1 MRKSQA
7 PRAADSATRTR
18 EPAIA
23 SVSCYRPVVAPS
35 QWSPERLD
43 ALNRLT
49 TVARLL
55 STAVHETS
63 NSLQIIS
70 GNAEM
75 LGAQASDP
83 DRVRTR
89 AESIKS
95 HADRAGAR
103 LRTLVALASA
113 TPAARR
119 TADVR
124 QLAEQALDL
133 RRYSLGRAQVAV
145 SVRAEGAALA
155 SVDEL
160 AVVRILANLSL
171 NAEQAMADRP
181 GRALAIGITPAGS
194 RVRVVVSDT
203 GPGVPADRV
212 ATLFAPFDDGAQS
225 GCGLAVSRWLAEQQG
240 GTLTFDGTHAP
251 GAAFVLE
258 LAAATG
264 RPA

>member
-1 MRKSQA
+1 M
-7 PRAADSATRTR
+7 P
-18 EPAIA
+18 
-23 SVSCYRPVVAPS
+23 PS
-35 QWSPERLD
+35 DWSPERLD

-75 LGAQASDP
+75 LGAQAADP
-83 DRVRTR
+83 DRVKTR
-89 AESIKS
+89 AESIKA

-103 LRTLVALASA
+103 LRALVALASA
-113 TPAARR
+113 VPGARR
-119 TADVR
+119 AADVR
-124 QLAEQALDL
+124 QLAEQAIDL
-133 RRYSLGRAQVAV
+133 RRYSLGRAQVAAV
-145 SVRAEGAALA
+145 VHASGTALA
-155 SVDEL
+155 AVDEL
-160 AVVRILANLSL
+160 AVVRILANLIL

-181 GRALAIGITPAGS
+181 ARAITLEITSADG
-194 RVRVVVSDT
+194 RVRVVVADT

-212 ATLFAPFDDGAQS
+212 ATLFTPFDDGAQS

-240 GTLTFDGTHAP
+240 GSLIFDAAHQG

-258 LAAATG
+258 LAAAGHG
-264 RPA
+264 R